1 MNHFIYIADPMC
13 SWCYGFAPQLTAL
26 REAYPDCQVDVLVG
40 GLRANNLNPV
50 GDELRGEIRGH
61 WERVHQLSGLPF
73 AAIGESPLDDAAF
86 VYNTEPACRAVV
98 CVRYAQEE
106 PNSTNGVRALDYFHA
121 LQIAWYRD
129 GRDITQTEVLADI
142 AEELGLHR
150 ESFISRFN
158 SDEIRQ
164 FTEQDFM
171 ICHKLGVRGFPT
183 VIGMH
188 NGEMHL
194 VTSGYHTFAQMQ
206 EIIEEIGNETPAAGQ
221 ASDAPELH

>member
-26 REAYPDCQVDVLVG
+26 REAHPDCQVDVLVG

-73 AAIGESPLDDAAF
+73 SAIGDSPLDDAEF

-106 PNSTNGVRALDYFHA
+106 PNSIQALDYFHA

-194 VTSGYHTFAQMQ
+194 VTSGYHTFAQMH
-206 EIIEEIGNETPAAGQ
+206 EIIEEIENETPAADH